1 MKSFALILDT
11 NDFVKKEDK
20 KTIILK
26 AMSITIA
33 SQRERQ
39 KPNAETYNLERS
51 PSSTFQESENNIGQT
66 SHKGHWQLYEK
77 KTTYT

>member
-26 AMSITIA
+26 AMSTTIA
-33 SQRERQ
+33 PQRERQ

-51 PSSTFQESENNIGQT
+51 PSSTFQDSENNIGQT
-66 SHKGHWQLYEK
+66 SHKGHWLFFESE
-77 KTTYT
+77 TPYT